1 MLFDLR
7 GRGRRRTVQGIYIT
21 LAVLMGGGLVLF
33 GIGGSVSGGLLDAI
47 GVTDRGDHQ
56 SSGSDALTGL
66 ERQAVRRV
74 RANPDDAAGWALL
87 TRTRFQLAGQGENY
101 DQRTSTFTSK
111 GRGRLAGAA
120 QAWERYLT
128 LDPRRPDVDVA
139 RLMVQAYGPAGLN
152 RPSQGVQTA
161 EIVADAQPS
170 PQTYFQLA
178 LYAYAAGQT
187 RKGDLAGR
195 RAVELTPRAQRAAI
209 RAQVANAK
217 RQHGFG
223 APWGTGATPPPA
235 SG

>member
-1 MLFDLR
+1 
-7 GRGRRRTVQGIYIT
+7 
-21 LAVLMGGGLVLF
+21 
-33 GIGGSVSGGLLDAI
+33 
-47 GVTDRGDHQ
+47 
-56 SSGSDALTGL
+56 
-66 ERQAVRRV
+66 
-74 RANPDDAAGWALL
+74 
-87 TRTRFQLAGQGENY
+87 
-101 DQRTSTFTSK
+101 
-111 GRGRLAGAA
+111 
-120 QAWERYLT
+120 
-128 LDPRRPDVDVA
+128 
-139 RLMVQAYGPAGLN
+139 LN

-195 RAVELTPRAQRAAI
+195 RAVELTPRAQRAAV

-223 APWGTGATPPPA
+223 APRGAGATPPPA

>member
-7 GRGRRRTVQGIYIT
+7 GRGRRRTVQGIYVT

-33 GIGGSVSGGLLDAI
+33 GIGGSVSGGLFDAI
-47 GVTDRGDHQ
+47 GLTNHEGGQ
-56 SSGSDALTGL
+56 AGGNDALTRL
-66 ERQAVRRV
+66 ERQAERRV
-74 RANPDDAAGWALL
+74 RNNPRDAAGWAML
-87 TRTRFQLAGQGENY
+87 TRTRFELAGQGENY
-101 DQRTSTFTSK
+101 DQRTSTFSPK
-111 GRGRLAGAA
+111 GRRQLTRAS
-120 QAWERYLT
+120 QAWERYLA
-128 LDPRRPDVDVA
+128 LDPPHDDVNVA
-139 RLMVQAYGPAGLN
+139 RLMVQAYSPTGLN
-152 RPSQGVQTA
+152 RPAGGVRAA

-195 RAVELTPRAQRAAI
+195 RAVELAPRDQRPGVQTQV
-209 RAQVANAK
+209 RAAK

-223 APWGTGATPPPA
+223 APPGGGAPPPPA

>member
-7 GRGRRRTVQGIYIT
+7 GRGRRRTIQAIYVT
-21 LAVLMGGGLVLF
+21 LAVLMGGGLILF

-47 GVTDRGDHQ
+47 GVTNRGDSQ
-56 SSGSDALTGL
+56 AGGSDALTRL
-66 ERQAVRRV
+66 EHQAERHV
-74 RANPDDAAGWALL
+74 RANPGDPAGWALL

-111 GRGRLAGAA
+111 GRGELAGAA
-120 QAWERYLT
+120 QAWERYLA
-128 LDPRRPDVDVA
+128 LDPRRPAVDVA
-139 RLMVQAYGPAGLN
+139 RLMVQASGPAGLN
-152 RPSQGVQTA
+152 QPARGVTTA

-170 PQTYFQLA
+170 AQTYFQLA
-178 LYAYAAGQT
+178 LYAYAAGQN

-195 RAVELTPRAQRAAI
+195 RAVELTPPDQRPAV

-223 APWGTGATPPPA
+223 ATQPGAGAPPPA